1 MIQTITVLTQKNWR
15 ESYFFQW
22 SPNVVN
28 ITPGDYKEVTS
39 EEANI
44 DEVTTEEANIEEADI
59 EELNNEEVDSEG
71 EDVTCDWLGA
81 GSAALGEELSEA
93 LGTIWK
99 IISGGESLTYY

>member
-44 DEVTTEEANIEEADI
+44 EEANI

-99 IISGGESLTYY
+99 IIS

>member
-44 DEVTTEEANIEEADI
+44 
-59 EELNNEEVDSEG
+59 EELNNEEVDSED

-81 GSAALGEELSEA
+81 GSAALGEQLSEA

-99 IISGGESLTYY
+99 IISGCESLTYH